1 MKNFVTR
8 NSLYKH
14 NTVTVRSQ
22 YFIILCLCSSCR
34 YIDSYTERMD
44 GSMKRRYLAL
54 MLGLALS
61 ALPLNALAEETE
73 GTEAVTI
80 EITDSESES
89 EDSEEA
95 VIGQVVSIDD
105 SSITIEL
112 GNRKNTQTEGM
123 PAEEPTEETTDE
135 DQTEGT
141 DDAAAE
147 NQAEG
152 TDAEEA
158 GNDILPEGKAEI
170 ELTGEESTLTI
181 TENTEF
187 FYEVGDSA
195 DLSTMEETTGESEAA
210 EDSQEETED
219 ESAAAVDASAGSEA
233 EAATEAAALSDIQT
247 GDLVI
252 IALDEEGNAAT
263 VTVMTGAEVFEG
275 GTEESPD
282 ASTEESQEGTEA
294 AES

>member
-1 MKNFVTR
+1 MRF
-8 NSLYKH
+8 L
-14 NTVTVRSQ
+14 
-22 YFIILCLCSSCR
+22 L
-34 YIDSYTERMD
+34 
-44 GSMKRRYLAL
+44 
-54 MLGLALS
+54 
-61 ALPLNALAEETE
+61 LPLNALAEGTE

-158 GNDILPEGKAEI
+158 GNDILPEGKAGK
-170 ELTGEESTLTI
+170 L
-181 TENTEF
+181 N
-187 FYEVGDSA
+187 
-195 DLSTMEETTGESEAA
+195 
-210 EDSQEETED
+210 
-219 ESAAAVDASAGSEA
+219 
-233 EAATEAAALSDIQT
+233 
-247 GDLVI
+247 
-252 IALDEEGNAAT
+252 
-263 VTVMTGAEVFEG
+263 
-275 GTEESPD
+275 
-282 ASTEESQEGTEA
+282 
-294 AES
+294 